1 MAATV
6 VLSSVVA
13 HLDPD
18 SRVRYIQKLALAG
31 VSDPYDIPSNLFIAI
46 DRHARFDDK
55 TLPQLSYIDIANYL
69 VFSTSYYTSANMKAF
84 KSLEAYKYFVAGW
97 VHGLQTWSIPE
108 KQRVLVM
115 AKVCQIVQYLF
126 CCLAVGL
133 SWRCL
138 CGSVGALT
146 LLIYCRLDCYSAT
159 PPPLP
164 LAGQIPDLCNL
175 THINFTVVHNRMTV
189 IMYICLLLILFI

>member
-1 MAATV
+1 MNRKVNTI
-6 VLSSVVA
+6 LC
-13 HLDPD
+13 P
-18 SRVRYIQKLALAG
+18 YIQKLALAG

-46 DRHARFDDK
+46 DRHARFDDN

-159 PPPLP
+159 PPPP
-164 LAGQIPDLCNL
+164 STSRPN
-175 THINFTVVHNRMTV
+175 TRPV
-189 IMYICLLLILFI
+189 

>member
-1 MAATV
+1 MSMAATE

-46 DRHARFDDK
+46 DRHAR
-55 TLPQLSYIDIANYL
+55 NYL

-126 CCLAVGL
+126 FCLAVPAYP
-133 SWRCL
+133 
-138 CGSVGALT
+138 GAS
-146 LLIYCRLDCYSAT
+146 CVAVW
-159 PPPLP
+159 
-164 LAGQIPDLCNL
+164 G
-175 THINFTVVHNRMTV
+175 H
-189 IMYICLLLILFI
+189 

>member
-1 MAATV
+1 MTARGSRGEARDVGQAAWQPDQISMAATE

-159 PPPLP
+159 PPPP
-164 LAGQIPDLCNL
+164 STSRPN
-175 THINFTVVHNRMTV
+175 TRPV
-189 IMYICLLLILFI
+189 

>member
-1 MAATV
+1 
-6 VLSSVVA
+6 
-13 HLDPD
+13 
-18 SRVRYIQKLALAG
+18 
-31 VSDPYDIPSNLFIAI
+31 
-46 DRHARFDDK
+46 
-55 TLPQLSYIDIANYL
+55 
-69 VFSTSYYTSANMKAF
+69 MKAF

-138 CGSVGALT
+138 PVWQCGGLDLVD
-146 LLIYCRLDCYSAT
+146 LLPT
-159 PPPLP
+159 
-164 LAGQIPDLCNL
+164 
-175 THINFTVVHNRMTV
+175 
-189 IMYICLLLILFI
+189 